1 MSGEPTEVHTPSH
14 VRPGVVRGGRAALP
28 KIALSGG
35 RLIEG
40 FMMTDPSIDVSRPS
54 SARVWNYLLDGKDNF
69 AVDRELGEALRA
81 ANPGI
86 ADVARAQRRFLI
98 QAVTLFAG
106 EVGIRQFLDIG
117 TGLPTADNTHEVA
130 QRVAPDSRIVYVDN
144 DPLVLVH
151 ARALLTSTP
160 EGETAYVDSNVED
173 PERILTEA
181 ARTLDFS
188 RPVALTMIGIL
199 GNVADYAEARSIVT
213 RLLAAVPSGSYL
225 AVSDGTS
232 TSAQSVES
240 QRVAKQ
246 SGHPYNLRTPE
257 EITGYFDG
265 LEILEPGVV
274 STSMWRPQ
282 PGTDAQPLDVYCA
295 VGRKP

>member
-1 MSGEPTEVHTPSH
+1 
-14 VRPGVVRGGRAALP
+14 
-28 KIALSGG
+28 
-35 RLIEG
+35 
-40 FMMTDPSIDVSRPS
+40 MTDPKIDVTRPS

-69 AVDRELGEALRA
+69 AVDRELGEALRS

-86 ADVARAQRRFLI
+86 AAVAQAQRRFLN

-106 EVGIRQFLDIG
+106 EAGVRQFLDIG
-117 TGLPTADNTHEVA
+117 TGLPTANNTHEVA
-130 QRVAPDSRIVYVDN
+130 QQVAPESRIVYVDN
-144 DPLVLVH
+144 DPLVLAH
-151 ARALLTSTP
+151 ARALLTSSH
-160 EGETAYVDSNVED
+160 EGATAYVDSDVED
-173 PERILTEA
+173 PERILSEA
-181 ARTLDFS
+181 AHTLDLS

-199 GNVADYAEARSIVT
+199 GNVADYAEARSIVE

-240 QRVAKQ
+240 QRVANQ

-257 EITGYFDG
+257 EIGGYFEG
-265 LEILEPGVV
+265 LELLEPGVV
-274 STSMWRPQ
+274 PTSQWRPR
-282 PGTDAQPLDVYCA
+282 PGSDVAALDVYCA